1 MSEVITLKFSYL
13 AATLKCKRTFCRAV
27 CFLLVGRF
35 VISQT
40 LGPLRAKMEDIAF
53 IIVGTLSRSVL
64 DLEAKAITQTT

>member
-1 MSEVITLKFSYL
+1 VKFSYL
-13 AATLKCKRTFCRAV
+13 EATVKCKRNFCWAH

-53 IIVGTLSRSVL
+53 ITVGALSRSVL
-64 DLEAKAITQTT
+64 VSEARAITQTT